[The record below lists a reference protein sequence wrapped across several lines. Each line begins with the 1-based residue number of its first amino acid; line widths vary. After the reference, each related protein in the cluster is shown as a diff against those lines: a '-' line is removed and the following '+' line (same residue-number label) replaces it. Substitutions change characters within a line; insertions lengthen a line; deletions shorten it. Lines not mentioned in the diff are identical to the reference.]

1 MDIMLKCAAAALT
14 ATVICLLIKRTNPE
28 MSMLLSAGAIVVIM
42 TAAMGFARSITE
54 LASMVKAM
62 TEDGDVMIVPVL
74 KCVGIGAITRISS
87 ELCRDAAQSSAAAA
101 AVDMAGTLCAIGV
114 SMPLIISMLK
124 LIGGMT

>member
-1 MDIMLKCAAAALT
+1 MDIMLKCAAVALM

-28 MSMLLSAGAIVVIM
+28 MSMLLSTGAIVVIL

-54 LASMVKAM
+54 LAALVKTM
-62 TEDGDVMIVPVL
+62 SDDSDVMIVPVL
-74 KCVGIGAITRISS
+74 KCVGIGAVTKISA
-87 ELCRDAAQSSAAAA
+87 ELCRDASQSSAAA

-114 SMPLIISMLK
+114 SMPLIVSMLK

>member
-62 TEDGDVMIVPVL
+62 TEDSDVMIVPVL

-101 AVDMAGTLCAIGV
+101 VDMAGTLCAIGV